1 MTSDPR
7 LTAEDINQYFSGM
20 DDCVTLINDTI
31 DDNTRALE
39 IYNDAEG
46 VKAMM
51 KRNTDHLELQLDK
64 DWATEDSRDKSSYT
78 DAITAGVNYIN
89 G

>member
-1 MTSDPR
+1 MKSDPR

-51 KRNTDHLELQLDK
+51 KRNTDHLELQLNK